1 MLGDE
6 CGDRARD
13 WKGLSSAG
21 CLRLEEGLVRLDLN
35 LCLHSKHS
43 SFVLM
48 TCLFGVTYGR
58 ETNATKLFSATV
70 QD

>member
-1 MLGDE
+1 M
-6 CGDRARD
+6 CGDRPGTL
-13 WKGLSSAG
+13 KGLSSGDAFVWK
-21 CLRLEEGLVRLDLN
+21 RLVRLDLN

-58 ETNATKLFSATV
+58 ETNATAGVFSATV